1 MDERCRML
9 YNLVSPANNLKVTSE
24 SAGMWRIRWDFKSK
38 VAVKL
43 NRPTEAMGF
52 PFYLSTRRG
61 GENRLTR
68 LVFACN

>member
-1 MDERCRML
+1 ML

-24 SAGMWRIRWDFKSK
+24 SAGMRRIRWDFKSK

-68 LVFACN
+68 LVFAAIEEVS